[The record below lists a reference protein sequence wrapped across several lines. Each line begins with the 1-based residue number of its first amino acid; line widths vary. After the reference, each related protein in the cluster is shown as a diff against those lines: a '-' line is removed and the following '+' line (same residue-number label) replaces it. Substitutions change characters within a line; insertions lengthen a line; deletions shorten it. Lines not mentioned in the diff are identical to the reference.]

1 MRPDSWNFGWAARAC
16 CPTAARADNAAMRLT
31 RKERIIVGAN
41 GVYIPIFTAL
51 AWSRGN
57 DEFLLYVAVIIVIL
71 GLLVWQQPRLKFDAT
86 VLWGLTVWGLMHMAG
101 GNIRV
106 GDGVLYEV
114 ILLPLVPSL
123 SILRYD
129 QVVHA
134 FGFGVATLVCFHMLK
149 PYLREGVGKPVALMF
164 LVVMMGSGLGALNEI
179 LEFVAVLTMPET
191 NVGGYENTAL
201 DLCSNLLG
209 GTIAAVV
216 FLRRAPSAT

>member
-1 MRPDSWNFGWAARAC
+1 
-16 CPTAARADNAAMRLT
+16 MRLT

-41 GVYIPIFTAL
+41 GIYIPIFTAI
-51 AWSRGN
+51 AWGRGN
-57 DEFLLYVAVIIVIL
+57 HEFLLYVVVILAVL
-71 GLLVWQQPRLKFDAT
+71 GLLVWQQPRLKFNTT
-86 VLWGLTVWGLMHMAG
+86 VLWGLTAWGLMHMAG
-101 GNIRV
+101 GNVRV

-129 QVVHA
+129 QVVHT
-134 FGFGVATLVCFHMLK
+134 FGFGVATLVCFHMLR
-149 PYLREGVGKPVALMF
+149 PYLRDGVGSPLGLMF

-201 DLCSNLLG
+201 DLCSNFLG
-209 GTIAAVV
+209 STIAAVAFV
-216 FLRRAPSAT
+216 RRTPRRI